1 MTSLHTR
8 HLQEVLDV
16 SRCALEC
23 DSMDALQCKAMA
35 AMESSIGA
43 KSSLYSHVS
52 SPQTEPKFLGGT
64 VRGVTSDAMSL
75 WREDYHRHD
84 PLMCYYLERHNRTSS
99 NVFISTDPALR
110 SEYVSSRFYHEFLKP
125 QSIHHVMII
134 GLKPI
139 KGVPFGVFGLHR
151 SAGERAFSTTE
162 VAKADL
168 LAPYLKA
175 AVERIAARELLAANT
190 VENTS
195 DHDAPAHDTEA
206 ARKQRM
212 VSLGLYRREQEVVS
226 LVHRGLTSQAISD
239 ELHISV
245 RTVNNHLRSIFEKT
259 GVHNRTSLLYLLDHP
274 MSVES

>member
-1 MTSLHTR
+1 MISLQSR

-23 DSMDALQCKAMA
+23 DSMEALQREAMA
-35 AMESSIGA
+35 AMERSIGA

-64 VRGVTSDAMSL
+64 VRGVTLDAMSL
-75 WREDYHRHD
+75 WRESYHRQD
-84 PLMCYYLERHNRTSS
+84 PLVCHYLERHHRTNS

-134 GLKPI
+134 GLKPV
-139 KGVPFGVFGLHR
+139 KGVPFGIFGLHR

-175 AVERIAARELLAANT
+175 AVERIAARELLVANA
-190 VENTS
+190 VENAS
-195 DHDAPAHDTEA
+195 DHSDSSQDTEA

-212 VSLGLYRREQEVVS
+212 VSLGLSRREQEVVS
-226 LVHRGLTSQAISD
+226 LVHKGLTSQAISD
-239 ELHISV
+239 ALHISV

-259 GVHNRTSLLYLLDHP
+259 GVHNRTSLLYLLEHP
-274 MSVES
+274 EQ